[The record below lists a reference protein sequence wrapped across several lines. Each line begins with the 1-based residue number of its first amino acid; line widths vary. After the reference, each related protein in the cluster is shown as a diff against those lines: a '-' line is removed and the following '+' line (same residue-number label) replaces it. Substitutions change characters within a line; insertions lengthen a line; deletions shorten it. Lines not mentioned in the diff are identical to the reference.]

1 MSRDIINDAN
11 DSFYPVLNHT
21 LSISKAIG
29 LMFPKHLSMVL
40 PISEKVFC
48 QEMQNVYRFQVVK
61 NKFLLLG
68 DFWFL
73 PDYKLLLLKFLSI
86 KAIKYFI
93 RLTYFIF

>member
-48 QEMQNVYRFQVVK
+48 
-61 NKFLLLG
+61 
-68 DFWFL
+68 
-73 PDYKLLLLKFLSI
+73 
-86 KAIKYFI
+86 
-93 RLTYFIF
+93 